1 MCFSLCYS
9 SASYSSTTIEV
20 IDQEIDAT
28 NQYIASRWDQFNR
41 SVDTFFTNKSSPAKN
56 KSSIFVYSTF
66 YKQEGDPIDTQ
77 YDFQLRIDL
86 PNTSK
91 KLKIIIEKEQDDI
104 SNVLNDKTVINKKA
118 ITATAKGGARTLGTK
133 DNRYTA
139 GAKMLLSQSKYFVSF
154 IHFGIRL
161 DMPLNPSAKIDMKKD
176 LKFKHFNIGLS
187 QKFNM
192 YRQEGLQEISQVV
205 FNKVLTETL
214 QTDLVNSLVWSEE
227 TDRFDLR
234 NSLVFSQ
241 NLGDEKG
248 ISYSIGANAKFS
260 PTYYYDSYDTSISYR
275 QLLYRD
281 WLYGT
286 LSVGANFPK
295 ASNFNDEKFVQI
307 RFDIF
312 FRE

>member
-1 MCFSLCYS
+1 M
-9 SASYSSTTIEV
+9 
-20 IDQEIDAT
+20 IDQEINAS
-28 NQYIASRWDQFNR
+28 NQYIANRWDQFNR

-56 KSSIFVYSTF
+56 KSSIFVYSTL
-66 YKQEGDPIDTQ
+66 YKKEGESVDVQ

-86 PNTSK
+86 PNTTK

-104 SNVLNDKTVINKKA
+104 SNVLNDKSVINKK
-118 ITATAKGGARTLGTK
+118 TPPGTTKGSRRSLSTK
-133 DNRYTA
+133 ENRYTA
-139 GAKMLLSQSKYFVSF
+139 GAKFLLSRSKYFVSF

-176 LKFKHFNIGLS
+176 FEFKHFNIGLS

-192 YRQEGLQEISQVV
+192 YRQEGLQEISQII
-205 FNKVLTETL
+205 FNKELSETL

-234 NSLVFSQ
+234 NNLVLSQ

-260 PTYYYDSYDTSISYR
+260 PTFYYESYDASISYR
-275 QLLYRD
+275 QLLYKD

-286 LSVGANFPK
+286 LTLGADFPK
-295 ASNFNDEKFVQI
+295 ESNFNDEKFVQI